1 MMAALVRTTPR
12 FQLHRGLLGWS
23 AAALGLYLLGA
34 WMGGVGALLA
44 PGVPLHPTNSIGSIA
59 SVFEHNLEVLAWI
72 SAGAATLGLTTG
84 AELFMNGTVLGFV
97 SIEMIQGHQ
106 ALSLLTAVGPQLPLE
121 LGAYVIAAGA
131 TLRLGWT
138 LWWPLLTRRQR
149 GPVRWRAWMV
159 AEAAAVAMLFAGA
172 VVEVLFSHV

>member
-1 MMAALVRTTPR
+1 MMAVLVRTVPR
-12 FQLHRGLLGWS
+12 FQFRRGLVGWS

-34 WMGGVGALLA
+34 WMGGAGALIV
-44 PGVPLHPTNSIGSIA
+44 PGVPLHPTNSIGSVA
-59 SVFEHNLEVLAWI
+59 TVFEHNLEVLAWI
-72 SAGAATLGLTTG
+72 SAGAATLGLTTA

-97 SIEMIQGHQ
+97 SVEMIEGHH
-106 ALSLLTAVGPQLPLE
+106 ALSLVTAVGPQLPFE

-138 LWWPLLTRRQR
+138 LWWPLLSRRER
-149 GPVRWRAWMV
+149 GPVRWKAWMV
-159 AEAAAVAMLFAGA
+159 AQGAAVTMLLAGA